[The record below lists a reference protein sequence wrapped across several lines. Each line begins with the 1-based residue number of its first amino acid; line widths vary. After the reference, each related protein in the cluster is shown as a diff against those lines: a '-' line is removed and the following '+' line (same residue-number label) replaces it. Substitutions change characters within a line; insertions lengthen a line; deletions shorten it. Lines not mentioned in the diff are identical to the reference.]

1 MRRRRQRRRRRRR
14 GGPTNVR
21 RAHSANQRTTRGKT
35 QATRATHKPREI
47 NARPVNVIE
56 TFAIK
61 HENHT
66 VHTFAARVQQ
76 RWQRCKVAA
85 AASASATAAAA
96 AAAAVSG
103 GGGGVCARATNI
115 ANESQTRHSASTCN
129 QEHIAEEYAG
139 NYCVTKHQRTQVLR
153 ERQWRTRSVANA
165 PRRAEHR
172 DGVARDRRAA
182 TGAVHRTAESTQ
194 RRGHSENDKREKF
207 TSHTS
212 QSVHASLGA

>member
-1 MRRRRQRRRRRRR
+1 M
-14 GGPTNVR
+14 R

-85 AASASATAAAA
+85 AAAASATAAAA

-103 GGGGVCARATNI
+103 GGGGVCARAANI
-115 ANESQTRHSASTCN
+115 ANESQSRHSASTCN

-139 NYCVTKHQRTQVLR
+139 NYCMIKQQRTQVLR
-153 ERQWRTRSVANA
+153 ERQWRTHPDA
-165 PRRAEHR
+165 PNTVTAWPETDERPPVPCIALLSRRNDEDIVRTINEKNSRLTRHKVCTPR
-172 DGVARDRRAA
+172 WARDETVWCTRWPA
-182 TGAVHRTAESTQ
+182 HRTT
-194 RRGHSENDKREKF
+194 
-207 TSHTS
+207 
-212 QSVHASLGA
+212 LP